1 MLDEIK
7 RRCTNNRGLVLQ
19 ALTRAAGREIKN
31 YSEATPRDL
40 ETCLN
45 QLPVNPVDGAKIGG
59 EATTG
64 AARPKMDKAQLTEK
78 IFAVGRSLNLGTP
91 RQIIAEIGKVA
102 NKQIAS
108 ATQLN
113 ENELLA
119 VLENFEGRLSA

>member
-1 MLDEIK
+1 
-7 RRCTNNRGLVLQ
+7 
-19 ALTRAAGREIKN
+19 
-31 YSEATPRDL
+31 
-40 ETCLN
+40 
-45 QLPVNPVDGAKIGG
+45 
-59 EATTG
+59 
-64 AARPKMDKAQLTEK
+64 KMDKAQLTEK

-119 VLENFEGRLSA
+119 VLENFEGRTAA